1 MSKADCRKF
10 APNVF
15 NKNKCASCFKAK
27 EEHSDEALENNRA
40 SRKVAK
46 CGYLFAAPDWDFS
59 NPINRTKRWQRRWFV
74 LYDDGELT
82 YSVDEHP
89 ETVPQAIIDMNRV
102 VEVSE
107 AEEVT
112 GHPFS
117 LALTAADR
125 VHFLKGTSREESKW
139 WFDILSMFPRTNMKT
154 GRHKRNA
161 TFPGSKAT
169 TIISTQQQQQHQQST
184 APNSPCLSK
193 GVSIQPFQTPPMSR
207 PRFHSHTESL
217 VRSGAQQQQ
226 QQQLGG
232 LGLQNF
238 NLLPVKDTNGRNG
251 SSGNKKIAID
261 EDDIIPVKEAPLSVS
276 PAVVAASPCP
286 PPAAKTAAEKDIVI
300 IDKDLID
307 DKIKTRRVN
316 RREIRGARSAR
327 CNSEILSSLI
337 IPPGNNNMNNGNNSS
352 ANNTAGKGY
361 ALVLPSSTLTAPI
374 GSKNNAGLSSST
386 SDRPRSA
393 LLPPVPPTTVAASPA
408 APRSPVINNP
418 ANPHSPFYL
427 YMADVPRNRHYES
440 LESLQHAFTNMNS
453 PSRARHSSS
462 KDMPDSA
469 GSHKTEPVTPVMAG
483 KDRPMSMHELG
494 SAPADRLRGLSSLHE
509 TSLARP
515 TSERQTSKASRQLET
530 INPPGETVRGDPDGC
545 GLDPVTSFCSPLPD
559 RRSTLTLTSPL
570 LDDSL
575 RKGWLLRLSY
585 GGEWKKYWFVLRYSL
600 LSLYRDHSAEDA
612 GLADDTIDMAQIAS
626 VEETDS
632 GRSYGFQM
640 AAVDG
645 KRHSLAALTSGI
657 RSQWIQALRNACNQ
671 QGKMAHLPTKL
682 VSSASAAAL
691 KAVKENVDP
700 AGIGRREVD
709 SESLE
714 SYDGSTT
721 DADEEDD
728 NELDD
733 GDVIVHQSEDEEDGN
748 LPGSE
753 PIPSLPPSPPLNRTA
768 MSKVKERDRSRSSSR
783 SRSRHR
789 SASPSSVRTNSPPA
803 TALVYSVPPTSV
815 SESNDGH
822 LQARLDAAKC
832 EITRLLNERREQER
846 EAQQQLVTL
855 NARLAEKEQQMS
867 RLAGILEATKA
878 ESQRQLIDIQ
888 NLLDKKEAELSSL
901 RNETAN
907 DRTEN
912 AELRDSLKRER
923 SEVYKLRDV
932 AQELRSLLDSRNDT
946 LNQLQSKTNEVEVLN
961 RRLKATQDT
970 LHQTQER
977 LQRGID
983 ENEGLF
989 ARLRQMEENSGN
1001 VCGSAGGAEGTGSS
1015 SLRRSRSSTGSM
1027 PLPLQLCN
1035 RNLLG
1040 GSSKKSLPRLDS
1052 LSDLSN
1058 IDYDLD
1064 LEALDRESL
1073 VDEYVE
1079 LRARFERSLVEIRAL
1094 KRELR
1099 QTQSAM
1105 DGFEVAHMAL
1115 KQQWQAKEG
1124 DYTSQ
1129 LSLMAA
1135 RVQDLTAKMAAA
1147 DKQVRQL
1154 KIKVAKSES
1163 REKRRT
1169 QSLKGR
1175 ESFQL
1180 SKEVEDKLVDLE
1192 HKMAALGT
1200 GTSSS
1205 SAEKDTPPSRARKG
1219 FEEPTKSFRMRRKS
1233 LEGGA
1238 IAGGDSVKIL
1248 LRVDQLEQQVAGRQS
1263 SSKKTSS
1270 IERKNSLP
1278 GRSPQGK
1285 PPRSSPLKAASGTA
1299 STGLSV
1305 KQSAMPD
1312 GPITRPSKIVQ
1323 DLEQCVVEM
1332 ELMFDSNKVDGH
1344 SLIGKIRAIQQ
1355 ELLNP
1360 DGVRVAVS
1368 SSDGAC
1374 QVEKIQ
1380 DLLRVRLSEL
1390 KVKRDQVRSLGK
1402 LDSAAV
1408 SQIAAEKLALEL
1420 SIAEQLS
1427 MVTAAKLP
1435 EEREMLRDANWTI
1448 HKLGWLKRKLSGE
1461 KSAPALDQSTSFGT
1475 YCAALAER
1483 LSAIAAIS
1491 STSRS
1496 HQGAEGGVDMAA
1508 NHSMLPTR
1516 VAQHLAEEE
1525 RDLSILFSKYKE
1537 EKLQEL
1543 ARLLA
1548 HETLRMGDGPSAD
1561 NQLVEEVKVR
1571 EAWLE
1576 AQEVAN
1582 KELVDSEVRQ
1592 AMTRMA
1598 EVFAEDVADEERLA
1612 SALLLW
1618 PAQQLQYEQRC
1629 QVVEEVL
1636 RSEMEE
1642 AVLLLSNAYERSL
1655 QQMKAQTTILHP
1667 PEGDLE
1673 AALSEFAEVVAH
1685 KALIDGHIAVLQ
1697 GETPSQPLATS
1708 TGSDSSIVQNVSI
1721 IQETEAIV
1729 SSLSSTDFF
1738 PASLNCGE
1746 VAAILH
1752 RNLAEPRSKPEES
1765 MSGNGNKSS
1774 AINEEM
1780 IRQKYQAEIE
1790 QLRALTEKG
1799 MSAMEGS
1806 HKRIIAQM
1814 EEKHQQD
1821 LNRLQVEKERALAEE
1836 TQATLAALD
1845 AMRKAHQAEVQRE
1858 IARFKEEF
1866 LSQMAARQAPAEREM
1881 TPNREQ
1887 EMEEIRRQILSLS
1900 EKYSHKCLESA
1911 ALEQKVSSLSQQVAV
1926 SQRQILDLD
1935 SRNQQL
1941 RSFLDTGTGVDHQPD
1956 ASPAEVLRAKES
1968 QLLMLQEDVAE
1979 LQFCLRESQSRE
1991 EELAAM
1997 ARNMGQ
2003 YLRTERTLQSDEVAA
2018 LRHRLEDLL
2027 LLSGPSS
2034 GGSGGNSACNSIL
2047 GRKNSSSDDKS
2058 SPSRESPPR
2067 ESIRFHYVRSKDLTR
2082 SPSCP
2087 RLSGFLSLAP
2097 RLTARPVLSAKDP
2110 SQALNGS
2117 STTTH

>member
-102 VEVSE
+102 VEVSYE

-169 TIISTQQQQQHQQST
+169 TIISTQQQQQQST

-193 GVSIQPFQTPPMSR
+193 GVSIQPFQTPPMAR

-217 VRSGAQQQQ
+217 MRSGVQHTTSTTTA
-226 QQQLGG
+226 GG
-232 LGLQNF
+232 MQNF
-238 NLLPVKDTNGRNG
+238 NSLPVKDTNGRNG
-251 SSGNKKIAID
+251 NSSGVNNKIAIE
-261 EDDIIPVKEAPLSVS
+261 EDDIIPVKEVAPLSVS
-276 PAVVAASPCP
+276 STVVAASPCP
-286 PPAAKTAAEKDIVI
+286 PLPAKTAAEKDIVI
-300 IDKDLID
+300 IDKDFD

-337 IPPGNNNMNNGNNSS
+337 IPPGNNNMNNGNSG
-352 ANNTAGKGY
+352 NNTAGKGY

-393 LLPPVPPTTVAASPA
+393 LLPPVPPPPTTVAASLA
-408 APRSPVINNP
+408 APRSPVIS

-427 YMADVPRNRHYES
+427 YMADVPRTRHYES

-469 GSHKTEPVTPVMAG
+469 GSHKTEPVTPVIAG

-494 SAPADRLRGLSSLHE
+494 SAPADRLRGLSSYE

-515 TSERQTSKASRQLET
+515 AGERQTTKASRQLET

-559 RRSTLTLTSPL
+559 RRSALTLTSPS

-575 RKGWLLRLSY
+575 KKGWLLRLSY

-612 GLADDTIDMAQIAS
+612 GLADETIDLAQIAS

-645 KRHSLAALTSGI
+645 KRLYSLAALTSGI
-657 RSQWIQALRNACNQ
+657 RTQWIQALRNACNQ
-671 QGKMAHLPTKL
+671 GKMANLPTKL
-682 VSSASAAAL
+682 LSSTSNTSAL

-700 AGIGRREVD
+700 AAIGRREVD
-709 SESLE
+709 DESLE

-721 DADEEDD
+721 DGDEEDD

-733 GDVIVHQSEDEEDGN
+733 GDVIVHQSEDEEN

-753 PIPSLPPSPPLNRTA
+753 PIPSLPPSPPLNRTP

-803 TALVYSVPPTSV
+803 AALVFSVPPTSV
-815 SESNDGH
+815 TSQGEPNDGH
-822 LQARLDAAKC
+822 LQARLDAAKA

-855 NARLAEKEQQMS
+855 NARVTEKEQQMS
-867 RLAGILEATKA
+867 RLAGILETTKA
-878 ESQRQLIDIQ
+878 ENKRLSIDIQ
-888 NLLDKKEAELSSL
+888 NLLEKKEAELNSL
-901 RNETAN
+901 RNESAN
-907 DRTEN
+907 DRAEN

-977 LQRGID
+977 LQRGIE

-989 ARLRQMEENSGN
+989 ARLRQMEDNRGN
-1001 VCGSAGGAEGTGSS
+1001 VSTGGAEATGSS

-1027 PLPLQLCN
+1027 PLPLQLCS

-1099 QTQSAM
+1099 QAQSAM
-1105 DGFEVAHMAL
+1105 DGFEVAQMAL
-1115 KQQWQAKEG
+1115 KQQWQAKES

-1192 HKMAALGT
+1192 HKMAALGS
-1200 GTSSS
+1200 GTP
-1205 SAEKDTPPSRARKG
+1205 SAEKETPPSRARKG

-1238 IAGGDSVKIL
+1238 VSGGDPVKIL
-1248 LRVDQLEQQVAGRQS
+1248 LRVDQLEQQLAGRQS
-1263 SSKKTSS
+1263 SSRKTSSS

-1285 PPRSSPLKAASGTA
+1285 PPRSSPLKAAGGTA

-1305 KQSAMPD
+1305 KQSATPD

-1323 DLEQCVVEM
+1323 DLEQCVVEL

-1344 SLIGKIRAIQQ
+1344 SLIGKIRNIQQ
-1355 ELLNP
+1355 DLLNP

-1420 SIAEQLS
+1420 AIAEQLS
-1427 MVTAAKLP
+1427 TVTAAKQP
-1435 EEREMLRDANWTI
+1435 EEREILRDANWTI
-1448 HKLGWLKRKLSGE
+1448 HKLSWLKRKLNGE
-1461 KSAPALDQSTSFGT
+1461 RSAPALDQSTSFGT

-1496 HQGAEGGVDMAA
+1496 HQGAEGGADLAP

-1525 RDLSILFSKYKE
+1525 RDLSVLFSKYKE

-1548 HETLRMGDGPSAD
+1548 HETLRMGDSPSAD

-1612 SALLLW
+1612 AALLLW

-1655 QQMKAQTTILHP
+1655 QQMKAQTSILHP

-1721 IQETEAIV
+1721 IQETEAII
-1729 SSLSSTDFF
+1729 SSLCSTDFF

-1774 AINEEM
+1774 AINEDM

-1845 AMRKAHQAEVQRE
+1845 AMRKAHEAEVQRE
-1858 IARFKEEF
+1858 IARFKEGF
-1866 LSQMAARQAPAEREM
+1866 LSQMAANQAPAQREL

-1911 ALEQKVSSLSQQVAV
+1911 ALEQKVSSLSQQMAV
-1926 SQRQILDLD
+1926 SQRQIMDLD
-1935 SRNQQL
+1935 TRNQQL
-1941 RSFLDTGTGVDHQPD
+1941 RSFLDAGTSMDHQPD
-1956 ASPAEVLRAKES
+1956 ASPEELLRAKDS
-1968 QLLMLQEDVAE
+1968 QLLMLQEDIAE
-1979 LQFCLRESQSRE
+1979 LQLCLRESQSRE
-1991 EELAAM
+1991 EDLAAM

-2034 GGSGGNSACNSIL
+2034 GGSGGNSAGNSIL

-2097 RLTARPVLSAKDP
+2097 RLTARPVLSPKDP
-2110 SQALNGS
+2110 SQGLNGS